1 MATARETFVLA
12 DPKTFTPVIVRAGE
26 KIPDWAIDLVT
37 HPDILGGD
45 VETEEIVSFDNP
57 AETVEVPVTEPQTE
71 EDADDED
78 GELDE
83 TQDFTL
89 EDDGDKP
96 DETWLKAAIADYLV
110 ERGVSVSGGETKDE
124 LLAKVEQGD

>member
-1 MATARETFVLA
+1 MATARKTFVLA
-12 DPKTFTPVIVRAGE
+12 DPKTYTPVVILAGE
-26 KIPDWAIDLVT
+26 TIPDWALGKVT
-37 HPDILGGD
+37 NPDILGGD

-57 AETVEVPVTEPQTE
+57 AETVEVPVTDPQTE

>member
-12 DPKTFTPVIVRAGE
+12 DPKTFTPVVVRAGE

-124 LLAKVEQGD
+124 LLAKVE